1 MPRLP
6 VRHYSMCALLFAM
19 TAVLTGCEHDASRD
33 QAETGSA
40 LRDAEDALFTAGND
54 QAKLERAIG
63 TTRNIRSGTKQQQ
76 ANRNLM
82 LASAQ
87 VRLGQ
92 LQERLLDQTEMQM
105 RHDMMHINTLVDATH
120 ALQSFVDQRRTIN
133 VEQLGNVTLQ
143 SQHRLLSVRIH
154 DLDAELQGRRAPVQA
169 IERKNDDQMVR
180 IRDLRRA
187 AEALRQEQANLGPLE
202 GFEIFKKA
210 VAADDEA
217 DSLELEIARRQIQLD
232 LETQPNIDT
241 ASLSNSHMKDQ
252 RNEVSEVQLGLSSLV
267 QTHTQQADA
276 ARSLL
281 DNMNTAINVSMRT
294 LNEQNTGTAKTAYD
308 TARGTLEEAASAAR
322 TGARATHKD
331 SKSSASLLQ
340 SQANILL
347 FQIDARRLRGLD
359 ERVLLLERLAASNEL
374 SDRETYALQLEKA
387 KSVRTQLLQTA
398 KAAGEAA
405 ISALGGV
412 RGGEV
417 DQIRTDLQI
426 AMKQLGIETAAA
438 QATTRPPVVA
448 PTTPTTPAASSQPAP
463 TNAPVFDTA
472 QGLVDHLNTLTDSNE
487 SDLEKFAATRALT
500 SAETPAG
507 KKSLQDTMQF
517 ITAFQKLMSA
527 ANAKFGNAP
536 SPVLSMIKSQIEASI
551 SKVHIT
557 ELKMTTDTTAEVQF
571 NPPMGESVTLYLIK
585 TQRGWLVN
593 EDENLARNPEVRA
606 SMEMMPTLIDAFNN
620 VTNQIESG
628 AITNSMGIDM
638 ALGQAMSGAGGSPGR
653 P

>member
-6 VRHYSMCALLFAM
+6 FHHHATCALLFAL
-19 TAVLTGCEHDASRD
+19 TAVLAGCEHEASRD
-33 QAETGSA
+33 QAATGSA
-40 LRDAEDALFTAGND
+40 IRNAEDALFSAGND

-92 LQERLLDQTEMQM
+92 LQERLLDQAEMQM
-105 RHDMMHINTLVDATH
+105 RHDMMHINTLVDAVH

-133 VEQLGNVTLQ
+133 VSQLGNVTLQ
-143 SQHRLLSVRIH
+143 SQHRLLSVKIH

-187 AEALRQEQANLGPLE
+187 AEALRQEQANLGPLK

-241 ASLSNSHMKDQ
+241 ASLSNSHMKEQ
-252 RNEVSEVQLGLSSLV
+252 LNEVGEVQLSLSSLV

-294 LNEQNTGTAKTAYD
+294 LNEQNTGTANTAYD
-308 TARGTLEEAASAAR
+308 TARGTLEEAASDAR

-331 SKSSASLLQ
+331 SKNSASLLQ

-347 FQIDARRLRGLD
+347 FQIDARRLRGLE
-359 ERVLLLERLAASNEL
+359 ERILLLKRLAASNEL

-398 KAAGEAA
+398 KAAGEEA
-405 ISALGGV
+405 INALGGV

-417 DQIRTDLQI
+417 DQIRTDLQD
-426 AMKQLGIETAAA
+426 AMQQLGIETAMA
-438 QATTRPPVVA
+438 QTTTRPPVA
-448 PTTPTTPAASSQPAP
+448 PPAAPAASPPPAP
-463 TNAPVFDTA
+463 SATDTPMFDTA

-571 NPPMGESVTLYLIK
+571 NPPMGESVTIYLIK

-620 VTNQIESG
+620 VANQIESG
-628 AITNSMGIDM
+628 AITNPMGVDM
-638 ALGQAMSGAGGSPGR
+638 ALGQAMGGAGAPGGR

>member
-6 VRHYSMCALLFAM
+6 FHHHATCALFFAL
-19 TAVLTGCEHDASRD
+19 TAVLAGCEHEASRD
-33 QAETGSA
+33 QAATGSA
-40 LRDAEDALFTAGND
+40 IRNAEDALFTAGND

-92 LQERLLDQTEMQM
+92 LQERLLDQAEMQM
-105 RHDMMHINTLVDATH
+105 RHDMMHINTLVDAVH

-133 VEQLGNVTLQ
+133 VSQLGDVTLQ
-143 SQHRLLSVRIH
+143 SQHRLLSVKIH

-187 AEALRQEQANLGPLE
+187 AEALRQEQANLGPLK

-241 ASLSNSHMKDQ
+241 ASLSNSHMKEQ
-252 RNEVSEVQLGLSSLV
+252 LNEVGEVQLGLSSLV

-294 LNEQNTGTAKTAYD
+294 LNEQNTGTANTAYD
-308 TARGTLEEAASAAR
+308 TARGTLEEAASDAR

-331 SKSSASLLQ
+331 SKNSASLLQ

-347 FQIDARRLRGLD
+347 FQIDARRLRGLE
-359 ERVLLLERLAASNEL
+359 ERILLLKRLAASNEL

-387 KSVRTQLLQTA
+387 KSVRTQLLHTA
-398 KAAGEAA
+398 KAAGDEA
-405 ISALGGV
+405 INALGGV

-417 DQIRTDLQI
+417 DQIRTDLQD
-426 AMKQLGIETAAA
+426 AMQQLGIETAMA
-438 QATTRPPVVA
+438 QTTTRPPVA
-448 PTTPTTPAASSQPAP
+448 PPTAPAASPPPAP
-463 TNAPVFDTA
+463 SATDTPMFDTA
-472 QGLVDHLNTLTDSNE
+472 QGLVDHLNSLGGSNE
-487 SDLEKFAATRALT
+487 SDLAKFAATRALT
-500 SAETPAG
+500 FAETPAG
-507 KKSLQDTMQF
+507 KNALQAKLQF
-517 ITAFQKLMSA
+517 LTAFQKLMSA
-527 ANAKFGNAP
+527 ANAKFGSSP
-536 SPVLSMIKSQIEASI
+536 SPVLSMIKSQVESSI
-551 SKVHIT
+551 SNMQMT
-557 ELKMTTDTTAEVQF
+557 GLKMTSDTTAEVQI
-571 NPPMGESVTLYLIK
+571 NQPMGTPITLPLLK
-585 TQRGWLVN
+585 TQRGWLIN
-593 EDENLARNPEVRA
+593 EDETLAHNPEARA
-606 SMEMMPTLIDAFNN
+606 SMEAIPTLAAAFNS
-620 VTNQIESG
+620 VANQIESG
-628 AITNSMGIDM
+628 AITNPMGVDM
-638 ALGQAMSGAGGSPGR
+638 ALGQAMGGAGAPGGR